1 MRLARLT
8 IAASALL
15 LACSGEVPDRAF
27 VQARVT
33 TRPCTQLETQSA
45 MAHCALGEAQA
56 AQVQLDQLLA
66 ELERSLDPARFA
78 ELRAVQQEWARWR
91 HRHCTWDA
99 AAFDRGSIQPTW
111 YAECVA
117 RETLQQIDA
126 LKYHLCPGS
135 GMAGDCEASRRYD
148 P

>member
-1 MRLARLT
+1 MRPARLI
-8 IAASALL
+8 IAASAFF

-27 VQARVT
+27 VHARVT
-33 TRPCTQLETQSA
+33 TRPCTEVETQSA
-45 MAHCALGEAQA
+45 MTHCALGAAQA
-56 AQVQLDQLLA
+56 AQVRLDQLMG
-66 ELERSLDPARFA
+66 ELEHSLDSARLTG
-78 ELRAVQQEWARWR
+78 LRQVQREWGRWR

-99 AAFDRGSIQPTW
+99 AAFEGGSIQPTW
-111 YAECVA
+111 YANCVA
-117 RETLQQIDA
+117 SETQARIDA